1 MQINPK
7 ISIVTVVLNDAERL
21 HTTASN
27 VAQLS
32 YDNIEYIVIDG
43 GSSQETLEVIH
54 SFKDRIDAY
63 LIEQD
68 EGLYHAMNKGID
80 LATGEWIIFMNA
92 GDKFVNKNVLT
103 TIFKVR
109 NYDDYDILYGDVNVS
124 YSGFQ
129 TFQQAG
135 NMIDIRKGMQFCHQ
149 SVLIRLSYHKSNNYN
164 IQNKMCADF
173 EFFYH
178 AANQNIPFLKLNEVI
193 ANVTP
198 LGISD
203 RNREIVYYS
212 WWKIIGFNDIKLN
225 FLYMYKI
232 MIAFLKRII
241 KLLLPKKTVYL
252 IVKKINKIKLI
263 K

>member
-7 ISIVTVVLNDAERL
+7 ISIVTVVLNDSDRL
-21 HTTASN
+21 HATASN
-27 VAQLS
+27 VAELS

-43 GSSQETLEVIH
+43 GSSQETLEVIDT
-54 SFKDRIDAY
+54 FKDEIDVY
-63 LIEQD
+63 LSEED
-68 EGLYHAMNKGID
+68 EGLYHAMNKGIN

-92 GDKFVNKNVLT
+92 GDKFVNNNVLK

-109 NYDDYDILYGDVNVS
+109 NYDDYDILYSGVNVS
-124 YSGFQ
+124 YSGFKKCES
-129 TFQQAG
+129 AG
-135 NMIDIRKGMQFCHQ
+135 DIIDIKKGMQFCHQ
-149 SVLIRLSYHKSNNYN
+149 SALIRLSYHKNYNYN

-173 EFFYH
+173 EFFYN
-178 AANQNIPFLKLNEVI
+178 AARQNIPFLKLNEII

-203 RNREIVYYS
+203 RNREIVYYN

-225 FLYMYKI
+225 FVYMYRI

-241 KLLLPKKTVYL
+241 KLLLPKKVVYL
-252 IVKKINKIKLI
+252 IVRKINNI
-263 K
+263 